1 MASYKQSTV
10 CCPILL
16 FLAACSVLTM
26 FILPVFPQGDP
37 PENKELQELIEKAE
51 QGEVDAQN
59 NLGTMYANGEG
70 VPQDYKE
77 AMKWYRLA
85 AEQGDA
91 FAQYALGD
99 MYANGQGVSQDEGEA
114 VKWYRMAAEQGD
126 AFAQCALGV
135 MYADGRG
142 VSQDEGEAMKWFR
155 MAAEQGDAFAQ
166 YALGDMYADG
176 RGVSQDEGEAVK
188 WYRAA
193 AEQGDVL
200 AQNNL
205 GWLHATAKD
214 PKFRDPKKAI
224 EYAKK
229 AVEGS
234 QGKEPGYLDTLA
246 EAYYSNREYDKA
258 ILTIRKA
265 ISLEPDNE
273 YYKEQLKKFE
283 NAQQGKG
290 RR

>member
-114 VKWYRMAAEQGD
+114 
-126 AFAQCALGV
+126 
-135 MYADGRG
+135 
-142 VSQDEGEAMKWFR
+142 MKWFR
-155 MAAEQGDAFAQ
+155 MAAEQGNANAQ
-166 YALGDMYADG
+166 HNLGDMYADG
-176 RGVSQDEGEAVK
+176 RGASQDEGEAVK

-224 EYAKK
+224 ECAKK